1 MDLLVTDRLERGLP
15 QPGCVICRVG
25 DEAARHYLSTV
36 LHESV
41 NVLATR
47 QRLAVSWGFCPRHG
61 WGFLVVEWARCHDG
75 MSTANLTQWHVQ
87 RVLRLLRRPFPRP
100 SRPVKGWRRRRDGR
114 REPLR
119 QALQPSG
126 ECPACESQR
135 QDEAYVLAVL
145 LDHLAQNS
153 EVSRLFRDSLGLC
166 LAHLRMALEIPDR
179 DAGLE
184 ALLEAEAV
192 GLETLDG
199 ELEAYLRKHE
209 EIQARFRRSRG
220 LCLGHFRELLSQA
233 EDPAT
238 YGLLLEVE
246 TRAVCALAQDLETFR
261 QTFNDRADEAPSDSD
276 PHVWRRTID
285 LFACLAVRGE
295 AG

>member
-1 MDLLVTDRLERGLP
+1 MDLLLTDRLERGLR
-15 QPGCVICRVG
+15 QRGCVICRVG
-25 DEAARHYLSTV
+25 DEAARHYLGTV

-41 NVLATR
+41 NDLATR
-47 QRLAVSWGFCPRHG
+47 QHLAVSWGFCPRHG

-87 RVLRLLRRPFPRP
+87 RVLRLLPRPFPSRPRP
-100 SRPVKGWRRRRDGR
+100 SRPVRGWRRRRDGR
-114 REPLR
+114 REPRR

-135 QDEAYVLAVL
+135 REEVYALAVL

-166 LAHLRMALEIPDR
+166 LAHLRIALEIPAR

-192 GLETLDG
+192 W
-199 ELEAYLRKHE
+199 LRFLSPHRGCP

-220 LCLGHFRELLSQA
+220 LWVDHFRELLSQA

-261 QTFNDRADEAPSDSD
+261 QTFNDRADEAPSNSD